1 MKIINLIINKNIFV
15 KLVKK
20 NFQLEVNMF
29 MLNNNIILKMYKVN
43 KIHCVLYEGTY
54 NLLFL

>member
-1 MKIINLIINKNIFV
+1 MKIINLIINKDISV

-20 NFQLEVNMF
+20 NFQLVQNMF

-43 KIHCVLYEGTY
+43 KIHCVLYECTY